1 MYKGSDTVFRLPSLS
16 SSSEYRFR
24 VCAIRQCQDAP
35 EITGPYSSSVTLLP
49 LRVESPS
56 SSSSAGPKTAET
68 QQPRRSLTDEQFSLL
83 IIALLALTSILI
95 AVAIQYLVIE

>member
-1 MYKGSDTVFRLPSLS
+1 MYKGSDTLFRVPSLS

-35 EITGPYSSSVTLLP
+35 EIMGPYSSSVTLLP
-49 LRVESPS
+49 LRIESPS
-56 SSSSAGPKTAET
+56 SSSSAGPKAAES

-83 IIALLALTSILI
+83 LIALLALTSILI